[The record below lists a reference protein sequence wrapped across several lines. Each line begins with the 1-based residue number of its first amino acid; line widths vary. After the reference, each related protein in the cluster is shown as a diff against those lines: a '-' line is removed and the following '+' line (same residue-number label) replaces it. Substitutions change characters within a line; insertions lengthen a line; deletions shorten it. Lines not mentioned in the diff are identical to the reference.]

1 MSKSSGRALTLLL
14 VLVVLFAAAAAGGY
28 YYVQQQFF
36 ARGPAQAPVRI
47 QIDPGTPV
55 RGVLT
60 QLARQNVLSNVRA
73 VEIYLRV
80 RGLRPNVHFGMYEIP
95 AQASPAEILEMLEQG
110 RVVLEQLTVV
120 EGSTFAEF
128 RHELDQHAAVTH
140 TLAGKTAEQVMT
152 ALGHQGEFPEG
163 RFFPDTYRFAAK
175 TKDTEILTLAYNA
188 MQKLIETSWPQH
200 GPDLPFDTPYQALI
214 LASIVEKE
222 TGVPEERQRVAGVFV
237 TRLQKGMRL
246 QTDPTVIYGLGESYD
261 GDIHSRDLVTD
272 TPYNTYTRSG
282 LPPTPICLPGRE
294 SVLAAMHPLENGEL
308 YFVATGNGGHHFSKT
323 LEEHNEAV
331 KAYLQHL
338 RTQASGA
345 PKPASSPV
353 VTPGVR

>member
-1 MSKSSGRALTLLL
+1 MPRSSGRGSSGRALALIL
-14 VLVVLFAAAAAGGY
+14 VLLVVLGGAAAGGY
-28 YYVQQQFF
+28 YWLQQQFF
-36 ARGPAQAPVRI
+36 SPGPAPAPVRI

-60 QLARQNVLSNVRA
+60 QLARQGALTNVRA
-73 VEIYLRV
+73 VELFLRV
-80 RGLRPNVHFGMYEIP
+80 HGRRPNVHFGMYEIP
-95 AQASPAEILEMLEQG
+95 ARASPAQILEMFEQG

-128 RHELDQHAAVTH
+128 RHELDQHAAVAH
-140 TLAGKTAEQVMT
+140 TLTGKTNEQVMT
-152 ALGHQGEFPEG
+152 ALGHPGEFPEG

-175 TKDTEILTLAYNA
+175 TKDTEILTVAYNA
-188 MQKLIETSWPQH
+188 MQKLIETSWPQRDA
-200 GPDLPFDTPYQALI
+200 DLPFETPYQALI

-237 TRLQKGMRL
+237 TRLRKGMRL

-261 GDIHSRDLVTD
+261 GNIHSRDLVTD

-294 SVLAAMHPLENGEL
+294 SVLAAMRPAENGEL
-308 YFVATGNGGHHFSKT
+308 YFVATGSGGHHFSKT

-338 RTQASGA
+338 RTQA
-345 PKPASSPV
+345 
-353 VTPGVR
+353 R